1 MYGFHPQKQF
11 RQGRLIGK
19 QSTAVTLTCMAVCLS
34 LCLSSG
40 CAMTRKAWTGLSQA
54 TGGEPT
60 AGCGCACGEG
70 LADKPAAHAAGH
82 HAVTSDPARV
92 DSQAYAATPS
102 PPEGS
107 RPIEQGIRP
116 QAATMNGIPGTFT
129 PSPPATKQF
138 EFQDQNTANLNSPTT
153 SSPESQYVDAN
164 AQSMRQSPGTAEQ
177 TPLSQMRPEPTH
189 HPDVVEEH
197 HDLKDCRTQLQI
209 LAEQLSQMKT
219 TQESM
224 KASQDTLQQSHT
236 LQILELKLQQTTTD
250 RDRLQ
255 REHDL
260 EQQLYKQRQREL
272 ETIDS
277 LSDFIEDVAPDAA
290 VPNTAPRQVPRPT
303 TQSGQV
309 RSQQP
314 QNLPTVDE
322 SL

>member
-19 QSTAVTLTCMAVCLS
+19 HSTAVTLSCMTVCLS

-40 CAMTRKAWTGLSQA
+40 CAMTRTAWTGLSQA

-82 HAVTSDPARV
+82 HAVTANPAQV

-107 RPIEQGIRP
+107 RPIEDGIRP

-129 PSPPATKQF
+129 PSPSATQQF
-138 EFQDQNTANLNSPTT
+138 EFQDQNTANLNSPAT
-153 SSPESQYVDAN
+153 SSPGAQSFDAN
-164 AQSMRQSPGTAEQ
+164 LQSMRQSPGTAEQ
-177 TPLSQMRPEPTH
+177 TPLSPLRPEPMQI
-189 HPDVVEEH
+189 PDVVAEH
-197 HDLKDCRTQLQI
+197 HDLKQCRTQLQI

-224 KASQDTLQQSHT
+224 KASQDTLQQSHA

-255 REHDL
+255 REHEL
-260 EQQLYKQRQREL
+260 EQQLYQQRQREL
-272 ETIDS
+272 ETVDS
-277 LSDFIEDVAPDAA
+277 LTDFIKDATPDAA

-314 QNLPTVDE
+314 QNFPTVDE